1 MKAVLLTVLIVV
13 PLVVGGCARV
23 QYQDPTEA
31 ETVTVDFGSTDLQMI
46 ANAMVD
52 DMLTFP
58 ALEEITADRR
68 PVAFVDKVQ
77 NRTSEHVD
85 TEAVTDSIRTKL
97 IQSGKFRFVDMTTV
111 DRVRDQLEY
120 QRDSGMV
127 DPDTAQ
133 EMGRHIG
140 AEYMMYGALTG
151 IRKADG
157 SVRDNYYKFTLNLMN
172 LETGIIEWAGE
183 KEIRKTRRRGL
194 FGL

>member
-1 MKAVLLTVLIVV
+1 MARTAILILLAATLT
-13 PLVVGGCARV
+13 LTGCTRV
-23 QYQDPTEA
+23 QYGDPTDV

-58 ALEEITADRR
+58 PVREMTRERR
-68 PVAFVDKVQ
+68 PVLFVDRVQ

-85 TEAVTDSIRTKL
+85 TESITDSIRTKL
-97 IQSGKFRFVDMTTV
+97 IQSGKFRFVDMTSV

-127 DPDTAQ
+127 DPDTAR

-140 AEYMMYGALTG
+140 SEFMLYGALTG
-151 IRKADG
+151 IAKRDG
-157 SVRDNYYKFTLNLMN
+157 STRDNYYKFTLNMLN
-172 LETGIIEWAGE
+172 LETGIIEWASE
-183 KEIRKTRRRGL
+183 KEIRKTRSRGL

>member
-1 MKAVLLTVLIVV
+1 MIRALIALLVVL

-23 QYQDPTEA
+23 QYADPTEA

-58 ALEEITADRR
+58 PVQEMTGERR
-68 PVAFVDKVQ
+68 PVVFVDSVQ
-77 NRTSEHVD
+77 NRTAEHVD
-85 TEAVTDSIRTKL
+85 TEAITDSIRTKL

-111 DRVRDQLEY
+111 ERVRDQLEY

-133 EMGRHIG
+133 QMGRQIG
-140 AEYMMYGALTG
+140 SEFMMYGALTG